1 VKRSTNMDASGQKIN
16 DLKAAIVEGVN
27 ATRGDDIGTI
37 LGGSIV
43 AYAGVTKNQ
52 MMHVTMHKRIT
63 EFEDQDS
70 DREEGPPHRL
80 VMGYSSRK
88 KAFTVVKLDP
98 GLDDYNTL
106 YSRLHSNITKVPE
119 TDDIY
124 ILRLATGFGT
134 TDYLINARKKT
145 SEHLMYHNMDPDQ
158 FKVTIAFKDTDV
170 FE

>member
-1 VKRSTNMDASGQKIN
+1 MDASGRTMS
-16 DLKAAIVEGVN
+16 DLKAAIVEGVT
-27 ATRGDDIGTI
+27 ATHGDDIGTI

-52 MMHVTMHKRIT
+52 MMYVTMHKRIT

-70 DREEGPPHRL
+70 GREEGPPHRL
-80 VMGYSSRK
+80 VMGYSWRK
-88 KAFTVVKLDP
+88 KAFTVLKLEP
-98 GLDDYNTL
+98 GLDEYNTS
-106 YSRLHSNITKVPE
+106 YSRLSSGITKVPM

-158 FKVTIAFKDTDV
+158 FEVTITFKDTDV